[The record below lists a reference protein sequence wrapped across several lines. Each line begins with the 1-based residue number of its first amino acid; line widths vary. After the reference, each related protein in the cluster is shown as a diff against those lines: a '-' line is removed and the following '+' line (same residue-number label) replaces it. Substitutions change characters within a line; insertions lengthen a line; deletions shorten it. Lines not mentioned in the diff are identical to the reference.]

1 MKRETAWLMG
11 GAAILT
17 TAAAGASIWNNYG
30 ALLRWTEPA
39 LPLSEV
45 QLAPRTILFK
55 TVDQQELKLDLYYP
69 PGDGPFPVAIYA
81 HGGAF
86 VRGNRDDVFCFT
98 PIVERFLELGI
109 AVCSIDYRLFED
121 GSYFP
126 DNLEDVRDALCFL
139 NQEADDLRIMRGRMV
154 LWGDSA
160 GAALMLT
167 TALSPMEF
175 IGEQTA
181 ESLPLISGVIALY
194 PPTNFL
200 LFKFIQTWIAHIKF
214 YGGGR
219 DEWRELMTRVSPVT
233 HLTADSPPIMLLH
246 GKKIRLFRLR
256 KRSTSLKKEPM
267 SEPTS
272 GCFPSRTA
280 RIPWRALP
288 RPKIHS
294 KSSVYWNGL
303 KHLVVRSWRCR
314 LGRPFTKKENMIQSV
329 IFLLKETVR

>member
-55 TVDQQELKLDLYYP
+55 TVNQKELKLDLYYP

-139 NQEADDLRIMRGRMV
+139 NQEANDLRIMRGRMV

-167 TALSPMEF
+167 TALAPMEF

-181 ESLPLISGVIALY
+181 ECLPLISGVIALY

-246 GKKIRLFRLR
+246 GKKDPIVPFTQALHFVEKGADVGADVRLFSFPNGTHSLASFTQTENPLKIERL
-256 KRSTSLKKEPM
+256 LE
-267 SEPTS
+267 
-272 GCFPSRTA
+272 
-280 RIPWRALP
+280 RIETFSCQVLALP
-288 RPKIHS
+288 PR
-294 KSSVYWNGL
+294 
-303 KHLVVRSWRCR
+303 
-314 LGRPFTKKENMIQSV
+314 
-329 IFLLKETVR
+329 ETLH